1 MVNNIS
7 MTDDTLVKAY
17 TEGSND
23 AFNTLLKR
31 HKDRVFSYIMRI
43 VKNEDVANDIFQET
57 FVKAILTD
65 RKSVV

>member
-43 VKNEDVANDIFQET
+43 VKTRMWQT
-57 FVKAILTD
+57 TSSKRRL
-65 RKSVV
+65 